1 MKYRHCSLTN
11 CKLKMHLYAL
21 SKIIYIHDCIIFCIF
36 HNWWNFRDYTSSF
49 FGRSDEKSSSNR
61 RLQATSSAILRFL
74 SSTDFSSLVIA
85 VTDIRWLPPSGEG
98 ISRKNSIGKWF
109 KKSERERERERGRER
124 ECVYGCGGW
133 FWGNKHKRRKIE
145 ENKSGKKRKNN
156 K

>member
-21 SKIIYIHDCIIFCIF
+21 SKIIYIHDCIIFCTF

-109 KKSERERERERGRER
+109 KKSERGRERERGREGEGEGER
-124 ECVYGCGGW
+124 VCVCVCVGVGGG
-133 FWGNKHKRRKIE
+133 FGGTNTRDEK
-145 ENKSGKKRKNN
+145 
-156 K
+156 